1 MKVKDK
7 PFVLALPKGRV
18 FDDFIPVLQDTEFA
32 LKDDP
37 QQSRK
42 MLLDTKRP
50 EVKILVIR
58 GWDVPTYITS
68 GAAHLGVVGKDI
80 LKEKEEEEFVELADL
95 GIGKC
100 RLSLAGNENLLLG
113 SSKLKIATKYPK
125 AATKFMES
133 IGIQAEIIY
142 LHGAQEIAPI
152 LGLSDAIIDL
162 VDTGKTWKENG
173 LEEIKFISDISTR
186 LIANKASLKTQSK
199 LINEIKQALSKW
211 LSLMN

>member
-18 FDDFIPVLQDTEFA
+18 VDDFIPVLQDTEFA

-37 QQSRK
+37 QNSRK

-162 VDTGKTWKENG
+162 VDTGKTLKENG

-199 LINEIKQALSKW
+199 LINEIKEALSK
-211 LSLMN
+211 